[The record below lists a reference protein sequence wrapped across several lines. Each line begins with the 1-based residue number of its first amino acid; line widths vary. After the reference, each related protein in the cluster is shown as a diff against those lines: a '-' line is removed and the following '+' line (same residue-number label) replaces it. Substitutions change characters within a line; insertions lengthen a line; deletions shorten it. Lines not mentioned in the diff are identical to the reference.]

1 MIEVRTEPLPITG
14 EFPPLFAL
22 MGAHGGAGTTTL
34 ARMWAPAADSGRC
47 WPTSP
52 LTTRRVFVV
61 AREHMSGI
69 AAAADVL
76 RAALDES
83 APTGVTVCGLITVA
97 AHPGRPSKDVVR
109 YAGTVSELA
118 PHSYRIPWV
127 KSLIPLLH
135 RQLPT
140 WRPADGVKTTQR
152 TADGVI
158 ATVPSP
164 IAAVGHQICEDLAAD
179 RAVERSDPSVTVA

>member
-1 MIEVRTEPLPITG
+1 MIEVRTEPLPTTG

-22 MGAHGGAGTTTL
+22 LGAHGGAGTTTL
-34 ARMWAPAADSGRC
+34 ATMWAPAADTGQR

-52 LTTRRVFVV
+52 LTTRRVLIV

-76 RAALDES
+76 RATADGS
-83 APTGVTVCGLITVA
+83 APLGVTVCGLITVA
-97 AHPGRPSKDVVR
+97 AHPGRPSKDVLR

-127 KSLIPLLH
+127 KTLIPLLH

-140 WRPADGVKTTQR
+140 WRPADGIKTTQT

-179 RAVERSDPSVTVA
+179 RASKLSDPSVTVA